1 MQIPFGEW
9 LPDQPDHK
17 QQGATVATNVY
28 HTANTYKRFPSL
40 VDYSSNTTST
50 DSKGAGSFRDN
61 SNTVYN
67 FVATRTNLYQL
78 TSGAFTSRKAS
89 LTGDHDDFWTFTQF
103 GEYIIASNGVDAVQ
117 YYLMGTSTNFAALTA
132 IQTAGTAPV
141 FRVSGV
147 VRDFLVAGNIV
158 GATNRIQWSGI
169 NDITVW
175 SGKQSDSQDLPGSGG
190 QVVAITSG
198 EVGYVFRQNQII
210 RMDYVGGAVVFRLS
224 VISPNRGAVY
234 GRTVCQDNRQIFF
247 YADDGFYQI
256 NGDQVIP
263 IGVEKVNRFFDLN
276 LNKAYADRICA
287 AVDPFNQLAMWL
299 FPSTANTTNTTGIC
313 DKIIIYNYAT
323 KKWSLAEASAS
334 TIFSQFVG
342 AFTVELMDII
352 SENLENINAALDT
365 DYWSGGQQLLGAIDS
380 DYKAAI
386 FSGTSN
392 ECEVETAELEL
403 FPGLRS
409 NITGVRPVVDAT
421 ATVTVKAR
429 ERLADTE
436 SETSSSSMVS
446 SGINPVRKSGRYIR
460 ANVKVASG
468 TKFNHAQGVDLIA
481 SRAGVR

>member
-1 MQIPFGEW
+1 MQVPFGEW
-9 LPDQPDHK
+9 LPDQPDHNK
-17 QQGATVATNVY
+17 QGANVANNVY
-28 HTANTYKRFPSL
+28 YAANTYKRFPSL
-40 VDYSSNTTST
+40 VNYSSNTVST

-67 FVATRTNLYQL
+67 FVATRTNIYQL
-78 TSGAFTSRKAS
+78 ASGAFTSRKAS

-103 GEYIIASNGVDAVQ
+103 GEYIIASNGVDAPQ
-117 YYLMGTSTNFAALTA
+117 YYLMGTSTNFANLSA
-132 IQTAGTAPV
+132 IQSAGTVPT

-147 VRDFLVAGNIV
+147 VRDFLVTGNITN
-158 GATNRIQWSGI
+158 ATNRIQWSGI

-210 RMDYVGGAVVFRLS
+210 RMDYVGGATVFRLS
-224 VISPNRGAVY
+224 VISPNRGAVF

-256 NGDQVIP
+256 NGDQIMP
-263 IGVEKVNRFFDLN
+263 IGVEKVNRYFDLN

-323 KKWSLAEASAS
+323 KKWSLADASAS

-352 SENLENINAALDT
+352 SENLENISAALDT
-365 DYWSGGQQLLGAIDS
+365 DYWSGGQMFLGGIDS

-386 FSGTSN
+386 FSGNSN
-392 ECEVETAELEL
+392 ECEVETAELEP
-403 FPGLRS
+403 FPGLRA
-409 NITGVRPVVDAT
+409 NITGVRPIVDAT
-421 ATVTVKAR
+421 ATLTVKAR

-436 SETSSSSMVS
+436 SETSSVSMRD
-446 SGINPVRKSGRYIR
+446 SGINPVRKSGRYVR
-460 ANVKVASG
+460 ANVKVAAG
-468 TKFNHAQGVDLIA
+468 TSFTHAQGIDLVA
-481 SRAGVR
+481 SRAGTR